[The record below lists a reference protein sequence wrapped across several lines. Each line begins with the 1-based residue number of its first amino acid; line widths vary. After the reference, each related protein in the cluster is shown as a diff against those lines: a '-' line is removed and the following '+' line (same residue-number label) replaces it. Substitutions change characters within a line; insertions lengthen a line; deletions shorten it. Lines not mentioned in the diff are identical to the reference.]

1 MKKAATCAA
10 SLLGDRRA
18 GQLGSGVLN
27 SAGILRLLLML
38 LDTPV
43 RAGADLAAASQAG
56 AASLLLVPGS

>member
-27 SAGILRLLLML
+27 SAAILRLLLML

-43 RAGADLAAASQAG
+43 RAGALAAASQAG
-56 AASLLLVPGS
+56 AASLLPAS